1 MTVFDDLEAEQDR
14 LGDILAR
21 LSDAQWAAASLAPG
35 WTVRDVVLH
44 LAQGEEMAVARLSG
58 APNPA
63 AHDPAQAQHGQ
74 QAQRDQDGQDGRTVE
89 QIMAALVE
97 ADPATPAQALR
108 RWQQARGAAM
118 DLLRAAD
125 PQRRIEWAAAPL
137 KPAALATTRL
147 AEHWTHGLDV
157 TGPLGVDF
165 PDTARLRH
173 VAWLAH
179 RMLPYAYGL
188 AGQPAAEIRAELTA
202 PDGTTTWE
210 FGPPDAASA
219 ITGDAGVFCRVAA
232 QRLPPAQAA
241 GATGATGRPANQRPG
256 RSPGAGPPPQLRG
269 LMMST
274 FRWATV

>member
-14 LGDILAR
+14 LADILAR
-21 LSDAQWAAASLAPG
+21 LSGAQWATASLAPG
-35 WTVRDVVLH
+35 WTVRDVVVH

-58 APNPA
+58 ARNPA
-63 AHDPAQAQHGQ
+63 AHDPAAHDPG
-74 QAQRDQDGQDGRTVE
+74 GNQDGRTVE
-89 QIMAALVE
+89 QLMAGLVE

-108 RWQQARGAAM
+108 RWRQARGQAM

-147 AEHWTHGLDV
+147 AEHWTHGLDI
-157 TGPLGVDF
+157 TGPLGIDF

-188 AGQPAAEIRAELTA
+188 AGEPPAEIRAELTA

-210 FGPPDAASA
+210 FGPPGAASA
-219 ITGDAGVFCRVAA
+219 ITGDAGLFCRVAA
-232 QRLPPAQAA
+232 QRLTPAQAAEAAQAA
-241 GATGATGRPANQRPG
+241 GAPRAALQTSGPDGARALALIRTYA
-256 RSPGAGPPPQLRG
+256 
-269 LMMST
+269 
-274 FRWATV
+274 V

>member
-14 LGDILAR
+14 LADILTG
-21 LSDAQWAAASLAPG
+21 LSEAQWATASMAPG
-35 WTVRDVVLH
+35 WTVRDVVVH
-44 LAQGEEMAVARLSG
+44 LAQGEEMALARLSG

-63 AHDPAQAQHGQ
+63 AHDPAPTQH
-74 QAQRDQDGQDGRTVE
+74 DQDGRTVE

-108 RWQQARGAAM
+108 RWQQARGPAM

-147 AEHWTHGLDV
+147 AEHWTHGLDI
-157 TGPLGVDF
+157 TGPLGIDF

-188 AGQPAAEIRAELTA
+188 AGEPPAEIRAELTA

-232 QRLPPAQAA
+232 QRLAPAQAA
-241 GATGATGRPANQRPG
+241 QA
-256 RSPGAGPPPQLRG
+256 PGAPGAALQTSGPDGARALALIR
-269 LMMST
+269 T
-274 FRWATV
+274 YAV

>member
-14 LGDILAR
+14 LADILAG
-21 LSDAQWAAASLAPG
+21 LSGAQWATASLAPG
-35 WTVRDVVLH
+35 WTVRDVVVH

-58 APNPA
+58 GRNPA
-63 AHDPAQAQHGQ
+63 AHDPARDPAQ
-74 QAQRDQDGQDGRTVE
+74 GQDGRTVE
-89 QIMAALVE
+89 QIMAGLVE

-108 RWQQARGAAM
+108 RWQQARGPAM

-147 AEHWTHGLDV
+147 AEHWTHGLDI
-157 TGPLGVDF
+157 TGPLDIGF

-188 AGQPAAEIRAELTA
+188 AGQPAAEVRAELTA
-202 PDGTTTWE
+202 PDGTSTWE

-219 ITGDAGVFCRVAA
+219 ITGDAGLFCRVAA
-232 QRLPPAQAA
+232 QRLAPAQAAQAA
-241 GATGATGRPANQRPG
+241 GATGAGLRISGPD
-256 RSPGAGPPPQLRG
+256 GARALALIR
-269 LMMST
+269 T
-274 FRWATV
+274 YAV

>member
-14 LGDILAR
+14 LADILAG
-21 LSDAQWAAASLAPG
+21 LSGAQWAAASLAHG
-35 WTVRDVVLH
+35 WTVRDVVVH
-44 LAQGEEMAVARLSG
+44 LAQGEELAVARLG
-58 APNPA
+58 GTGNPA
-63 AHDPAQAQHGQ
+63 
-74 QAQRDQDGQDGRTVE
+74 DGQDRPDGRDDRSVE
-89 QIMAALVE
+89 EIMAGLVE

-108 RWQQARGAAM
+108 RWQQARGPAM

-147 AEHWTHGLDV
+147 AEHWTHGLDL
-157 TGPLGVDF
+157 TGPLDIDF

-188 AGQPAAEIRAELTA
+188 AGEPAAELRAELIA

-210 FGPPDAASA
+210 FGPPGAASA

-232 QRLPPAQAA
+232 QRLTPAQATQA
-241 GATGATGRPANQRPG
+241 ARATGAGLRTSGPD
-256 RSPGAGPPPQLRG
+256 GARALALIR
-269 LMMST
+269 T
-274 FRWATV
+274 YAV

>member
-14 LGDILAR
+14 LADILAR
-21 LSDAQWAAASLAPG
+21 LSGAQWATASLAPG
-35 WTVRDVVLH
+35 WTVRDVVVH

-58 APNPA
+58 ARNPA
-63 AHDPAQAQHGQ
+63 AHDPAAHDPG
-74 QAQRDQDGQDGRTVE
+74 GNQDGRTVE
-89 QIMAALVE
+89 QLMAGLVE

-108 RWQQARGAAM
+108 RWRQARGQAM

-147 AEHWTHGLDV
+147 AEHWTHGLDI
-157 TGPLGVDF
+157 TGPLGIDF

-188 AGQPAAEIRAELTA
+188 AGEPPAEIRAELTA

-210 FGPPDAASA
+210 FGPPGAASA
-219 ITGDAGVFCRVAA
+219 ITGDAGLFCRVAA
-232 QRLPPAQAA
+232 QRLTPAQAA
-241 GATGATGRPANQRPG
+241 EAAQAARAALQTSGPDGARALALIRTYA
-256 RSPGAGPPPQLRG
+256 
-269 LMMST
+269 
-274 FRWATV
+274 V

>member
-14 LGDILAR
+14 LADILAR
-21 LSDAQWAAASLAPG
+21 LSGAQWATPSLAQG
-35 WTVRDVVLH
+35 WTVRDVVVH

-58 APNPA
+58 ARNPAARDLAARDLAAHDPA
-63 AHDPAQAQHGQ
+63 AHDPADD
-74 QAQRDQDGQDGRTVE
+74 RDGRTVE
-89 QIMAALVE
+89 QLMAGLVE

-108 RWQQARGAAM
+108 RWQQARGQAM

-157 TGPLGVDF
+157 TGPLGIDF

-188 AGQPAAEIRAELTA
+188 AGEPPAEIRAELTA
-202 PDGTTTWE
+202 PDGTTTWD
-210 FGPPDAASA
+210 FGSPGAASA
-219 ITGDAGVFCRVAA
+219 ITGDAGLFCRVAA
-232 QRLPPAQAA
+232 QRLAPAQAA
-241 GATGATGRPANQRPG
+241 QA
-256 RSPGAGPPPQLRG
+256 PGAPRAAGAPGAALQTSGPDGARALALIR
-269 LMMST
+269 T
-274 FRWATV
+274 YAV

>member
-14 LGDILAR
+14 LADILAG
-21 LSDAQWAAASLAPG
+21 LSGAQWAAPSLAPG

-44 LAQGEEMAVARLSG
+44 LAQGEELAVARLSG
-58 APNPA
+58 APNPVA
-63 AHDPAQAQHGQ
+63 RDRAQG
-74 QAQRDQDGQDGRTVE
+74 RDGQDGRTVE
-89 QIMAALVE
+89 QIMAGLVE

-108 RWQQARGAAM
+108 RWQQARGPAM

-125 PQRRIEWAAAPL
+125 PHRRIEWAAAPL

-147 AEHWTHGLDV
+147 AEHWTHGLDI
-157 TGPLGVDF
+157 TGPLDIDF

-188 AGQPAAEIRAELTA
+188 AGEPAAEIRAELTA

-210 FGPPDAASA
+210 FGPPGAASA
-219 ITGDAGVFCRVAA
+219 ITGDAGLFCRVAA
-232 QRLPPAQAA
+232 QRLTPAQAA
-241 GATGATGRPANQRPG
+241 EAVGATGAGLRTSGPDGARALAII
-256 RSPGAGPPPQLRG
+256 RSYA
-269 LMMST
+269 
-274 FRWATV
+274 V

>member
-14 LGDILAR
+14 LADILAG
-21 LSDAQWAAASLAPG
+21 LSGAQWATASLAPG

-44 LAQGEEMAVARLSG
+44 LAQGEELAVARLSG
-58 APNPA
+58 APNPP
-63 AHDPAQAQHGQ
+63 AHDPAPAQPGQQAQHG
-74 QAQRDQDGQDGRTVE
+74 RHSQDGQDGQGGRTVE

-108 RWQQARGAAM
+108 RWQQARGPAM

-157 TGPLGVDF
+157 TGPLGIGF

-179 RMLPYAYGL
+179 RMLPYAFGL
-188 AGQPAAEIRAELTA
+188 AGQPAADIRAELTA

-219 ITGDAGVFCRVAA
+219 ITGDAGLFCRVAG
-232 QRLPPAQAA
+232 QRLAPAQAAQAA
-241 GATGATGRPANQRPG
+241 GATGAGLQTSGPD
-256 RSPGAGPPPQLRG
+256 GARALALIR
-269 LMMST
+269 T
-274 FRWATV
+274 YAV

>member
-14 LGDILAR
+14 LADILAR
-21 LSDAQWAAASLAPG
+21 LSGAQWATPSLAPG

-58 APNPA
+58 APNPVARDPA
-63 AHDPAQAQHGQ
+63 AHDPAD
-74 QAQRDQDGQDGRTVE
+74 DQDDQDDQDGRTVE
-89 QIMAALVE
+89 QLMAGLVE
-97 ADPATPAQALR
+97 ADPATPAQAVR
-108 RWQQARGAAM
+108 RWQQARGRAM

-147 AEHWTHGLDV
+147 AEHWTHGLDI
-157 TGPLGVDF
+157 TGPLGIDF

-188 AGQPAAEIRAELTA
+188 AGEPPAEIRAELTA

-219 ITGDAGVFCRVAA
+219 ITGDAGLFCRVAA
-232 QRLPPAQAA
+232 QRLTPAQAA
-241 GATGATGRPANQRPG
+241 EAAGAAGA
-256 RSPGAGPPPQLRG
+256 PGAALQTSGPDGARALALIR
-269 LMMST
+269 T
-274 FRWATV
+274 YAV

>member
-14 LGDILAR
+14 LADILAR
-21 LSDAQWAAASLAPG
+21 LSGAQWASPSLAPG
-35 WTVRDVVLH
+35 WTVRDVVVH

-58 APNPA
+58 APNPVA
-63 AHDPAQAQHGQ
+63 RDPAQGQ
-74 QAQRDQDGQDGRTVE
+74 DAQDGRTVE
-89 QIMAALVE
+89 QLMAGLVE

-108 RWQQARGAAM
+108 RWQQARGQAM

-147 AEHWTHGLDV
+147 AEHWTHGLDI
-157 TGPLGVDF
+157 TGPLGIDF

-188 AGQPAAEIRAELTA
+188 AGEPAAEIRAELTA

-210 FGPPDAASA
+210 FGPPDAASV
-219 ITGDAGVFCRVAA
+219 ISGDAGVFCRVAA
-232 QRLPPAQAA
+232 QRLTPAQAA
-241 GATGATGRPANQRPG
+241 GA
-256 RSPGAGPPPQLRG
+256 PGAGLQTSGPDGARALALIR
-269 LMMST
+269 T
-274 FRWATV
+274 YAV

>member
-14 LGDILAR
+14 LADILAG
-21 LSDAQWAAASLAPG
+21 LSAAQWATSSLAPG

-58 APNPA
+58 GRNPA
-63 AHDPAQAQHGQ
+63 AHDPAQGQHGQ
-74 QAQRDQDGQDGRTVE
+74 EDQDGQDGRAVE

-108 RWQQARGAAM
+108 RWQQARGPAM

-157 TGPLGVDF
+157 TGPLDIDF

-210 FGPPDAASA
+210 FGPPGAASA

-232 QRLPPAQAA
+232 QRLPAA
-241 GATGATGRPANQRPG
+241 EAAEAAKAGLRTSGPDGARALALIRTYA
-256 RSPGAGPPPQLRG
+256 
-269 LMMST
+269 
-274 FRWATV
+274 V

>member
-1 MTVFDDLEAEQDR
+1 MTVIDDLEAEQDR
-14 LGDILAR
+14 LADVLTG
-21 LSDAQWAAASLAPG
+21 LSGAQWATASLAPG
-35 WTVRDVVLH
+35 WTLRDVVLH

-63 AHDPAQAQHGQ
+63 AQAQQAEHGQ
-74 QAQRDQDGQDGRTVE
+74 QGQDGRTVE

-97 ADPATPAQALR
+97 ADPATPAEALR
-108 RWQQARGAAM
+108 RWQQARGPAM

-147 AEHWTHGLDV
+147 AEHWTHGLDI
-157 TGPLGVDF
+157 TGPLDIDF

-179 RMLPYAYGL
+179 RMLPYAFGL

-219 ITGDAGVFCRVAA
+219 ITGDAGLFCRVAA
-232 QRLPPAQAA
+232 QRLAPAQAAQAA
-241 GATGATGRPANQRPG
+241 GATGAGLQTSGPD
-256 RSPGAGPPPQLRG
+256 GARALALIR
-269 LMMST
+269 T
-274 FRWATV
+274 YAV

>member
-14 LGDILAR
+14 LADILAG
-21 LSDAQWAAASLAPG
+21 LSGAQWATLSLAPG

-58 APNPA
+58 APNPVA
-63 AHDPAQAQHGQ
+63 RDPAQGQ
-74 QAQRDQDGQDGRTVE
+74 EGQDGRTVE
-89 QIMAALVE
+89 QIMAGLVE

-108 RWQQARGAAM
+108 RWQQARGPAL
-118 DLLRAAD
+118 DLLRTAD

-157 TGPLGVDF
+157 TGPLDIDF

-188 AGQPAAEIRAELTA
+188 AGEPAAEIRAELTA

-210 FGPPDAASA
+210 FGPPGAASA
-219 ITGDAGVFCRVAA
+219 ITGGAGVFCRVAA
-232 QRLPPAQAA
+232 QRLTPAQAAEAA
-241 GATGATGRPANQRPG
+241 GATGAGLQTSGPG
-256 RSPGAGPPPQLRG
+256 GARALALIR
-269 LMMST
+269 T
-274 FRWATV
+274 YAV

>member
-14 LGDILAR
+14 LADILAR
-21 LSDAQWAAASLAPG
+21 LSGAQWATASLAPG

-44 LAQGEEMAVARLSG
+44 LAQGEEMTVARLSG
-58 APNPA
+58 ARNPA
-63 AHDPAQAQHGQ
+63 ARDPADA
-74 QAQRDQDGQDGRTVE
+74 QDGRTVE
-89 QIMAALVE
+89 QLMAGLVE
-97 ADPATPAQALR
+97 ADPATPAQAVR
-108 RWQQARGAAM
+108 RWQQARGQAM

-147 AEHWTHGLDV
+147 AEHWTHGLDI
-157 TGPLGVDF
+157 TGPLGIDF

-179 RMLPYAYGL
+179 RMLPYTYGL
-188 AGQPAAEIRAELTA
+188 AGEPPAEIRAELTA

-232 QRLPPAQAA
+232 QRLTPAQAA
-241 GATGATGRPANQRPG
+241 QAAQGAGA
-256 RSPGAGPPPQLRG
+256 PGAPLQTSGPDGARALALIR
-269 LMMST
+269 T
-274 FRWATV
+274 YAV

>member
-14 LGDILAR
+14 LADILAR
-21 LSDAQWAAASLAPG
+21 LSGAQWATASLAPG

-58 APNPA
+58 APNPVA
-63 AHDPAQAQHGQ
+63 RDPAQGQ
-74 QAQRDQDGQDGRTVE
+74 DAQDGRTVE
-89 QIMAALVE
+89 QLMAGLVE

-108 RWQQARGAAM
+108 RWQQARGQAM

-147 AEHWTHGLDV
+147 AEHWTHGLDI
-157 TGPLGVDF
+157 TGPLGIDF

-188 AGQPAAEIRAELTA
+188 AGEPAAEIRAELTA

-232 QRLPPAQAA
+232 QRLTPAQAA
-241 GATGATGRPANQRPG
+241 QAPGAPAAPRAAGA
-256 RSPGAGPPPQLRG
+256 PGAGLQTRG
-269 LMMST
+269 PDGARALALIRT
-274 FRWATV
+274 YAV

>member
-14 LGDILAR
+14 LADILAG
-21 LSDAQWAAASLAPG
+21 LTGAQWATASLAPG

-44 LAQGEEMAVARLSG
+44 LAQGEEMALARLSG
-58 APNPA
+58 GRNPA
-63 AHDPAQAQHGQ
+63 AHDPAQGQ
-74 QAQRDQDGQDGRTVE
+74 QGQQGQDGRTVE

-97 ADPATPAQALR
+97 ADPATPAQALQ
-108 RWQQARGAAM
+108 RWQQARGAAL

-125 PQRRIEWAAAPL
+125 PQGRIEWAAAPL
-137 KPAALATTRL
+137 RPAALATTRL

-157 TGPLGVDF
+157 TGPLGIDF

-179 RMLPYAYGL
+179 RMLPYAFGL
-188 AGQPAAEIRAELTA
+188 AGQPAAEIRAALTA

-232 QRLPPAQAA
+232 RRLAPAQAAQAA
-241 GATGATGRPANQRPG
+241 GATGATGAGLQTSGPD
-256 RSPGAGPPPQLRG
+256 GARALALIR
-269 LMMST
+269 T
-274 FRWATV
+274 YAV

>member
-14 LGDILAR
+14 LADILAG
-21 LSDAQWAAASLAPG
+21 LSAAQWATSSLAAG

-58 APNPA
+58 GRNPA
-63 AHDPAQAQHGQ
+63 AHDPAQGQHGQ
-74 QAQRDQDGQDGRTVE
+74 EDQEDQDGQDGRAVE

-108 RWQQARGAAM
+108 RWQQARGPAM

-157 TGPLGVDF
+157 TGPLDIDF

-210 FGPPDAASA
+210 FGPPGAASA

-232 QRLPPAQAA
+232 QRLPAA
-241 GATGATGRPANQRPG
+241 EAAKAGLRTSGPDGARALALIRTYA
-256 RSPGAGPPPQLRG
+256 
-269 LMMST
+269 
-274 FRWATV
+274 V

>member
-14 LGDILAR
+14 LADILAG
-21 LSDAQWAAASLAPG
+21 LSGAQWATASLAPG

-44 LAQGEEMAVARLSG
+44 LAQGEEMALARLSG

-63 AHDPAQAQHGQ
+63 AQPQ
-74 QAQRDQDGQDGRTVE
+74 QARDGRTVE

-97 ADPATPAQALR
+97 ADPATPAEALR
-108 RWQQARGAAM
+108 RWQQARGPAM

-157 TGPLGVDF
+157 NGPLGIDF

-219 ITGDAGVFCRVAA
+219 ITGDAGLFCRVAA
-232 QRLPPAQAA
+232 QRLAPAQAAEPAEPAEAAEAAQSA
-241 GATGATGRPANQRPG
+241 GATGAGLRTSGPD
-256 RSPGAGPPPQLRG
+256 GARALALIR
-269 LMMST
+269 T
-274 FRWATV
+274 YAV

>member
-14 LGDILAR
+14 LADILAG
-21 LSDAQWAAASLAPG
+21 LSDAQWAIASLAPG

-63 AHDPAQAQHGQ
+63 AQAQQAQH
-74 QAQRDQDGQDGRTVE
+74 GRTVE
-89 QIMAALVE
+89 QVMAALVE
-97 ADPATPAQALR
+97 ADPAPPAQALR
-108 RWQQARGAAM
+108 RWQQARGPAM

-147 AEHWTHGLDV
+147 AEHWIHGLDV
-157 TGPLGVDF
+157 TGPLGIDF

-179 RMLPYAYGL
+179 RMLPYAFGL

-210 FGPPDAASA
+210 CGPPDAASA
-219 ITGDAGVFCRVAA
+219 ITGEAGMFCRVAA

-241 GATGATGRPANQRPG
+241 LAAQADGATGAGLRTSGPD
-256 RSPGAGPPPQLRG
+256 GARALALIR
-269 LMMST
+269 T
-274 FRWATV
+274 YAV

>member
-14 LGDILAR
+14 LADILAR
-21 LSDAQWAAASLAPG
+21 LSGAQWATPSLAQG
-35 WTVRDVVLH
+35 WTVRDVVVH

-58 APNPA
+58 ARNPA
-63 AHDPAQAQHGQ
+63 ADD
-74 QAQRDQDGQDGRTVE
+74 RDGRTVE
-89 QIMAALVE
+89 QLMAGLVE

-108 RWQQARGAAM
+108 RWQQARGQAM

-147 AEHWTHGLDV
+147 AEHWTHGLDI
-157 TGPLGVDF
+157 TGPLGIDF

-188 AGQPAAEIRAELTA
+188 AGEPPAEIRAELTA

-232 QRLPPAQAA
+232 QRLTPAQAA
-241 GATGATGRPANQRPG
+241 QTAAA
-256 RSPGAGPPPQLRG
+256 PGAALQTSGPDGARALALIR
-269 LMMST
+269 T
-274 FRWATV
+274 YAV

>member
-1 MTVFDDLEAEQDR
+1 V
-14 LGDILAR
+14 
-21 LSDAQWAAASLAPG
+21 AQWATPSLAPG

-63 AHDPAQAQHGQ
+63 AHDPVQAQHDQHSQ
-74 QAQRDQDGQDGRTVE
+74 QAQHGQDGRTVE

-147 AEHWTHGLDV
+147 AEHWT
-157 TGPLGVDF
+157 TGW
-165 PDTARLRH
+165 T
-173 VAWLAH
+173 
-179 RMLPYAYGL
+179 
-188 AGQPAAEIRAELTA
+188 
-202 PDGTTTWE
+202 
-210 FGPPDAASA
+210 SK
-219 ITGDAGVFCRVAA
+219 
-232 QRLPPAQAA
+232 AA
-241 GATGATGRPANQRPG
+241 GATGAGLRTSGPDGARALG
-256 RSPGAGPPPQLRG
+256 LLRSYA
-269 LMMST
+269 
-274 FRWATV
+274 V

>member
-14 LGDILAR
+14 LGDILAG

-44 LAQGEEMAVARLSG
+44 LAQGEEMALARLSG

-63 AHDPAQAQHGQ
+63 AHDPAQAQHDQHSQ
-74 QAQRDQDGQDGRTVE
+74 QAQHGRTVE

-188 AGQPAAEIRAELTA
+188 AGQPGRGDPGRAHRPGRHDHL
-202 PDGTTTWE
+202 
-210 FGPPDAASA
+210 
-219 ITGDAGVFCRVAA
+219 GVR
-232 QRLPPAQAA
+232 AA
-241 GATGATGRPANQRPG
+241 GRRIGHHRGRGRVLPGRRPAAARGPGRRSHRSHRSRPANQRPG

>member
-1 MTVFDDLEAEQDR
+1 
-14 LGDILAR
+14 
-21 LSDAQWAAASLAPG
+21 
-35 WTVRDVVLH
+35 
-44 LAQGEEMAVARLSG
+44 
-58 APNPA
+58 
-63 AHDPAQAQHGQ
+63 
-74 QAQRDQDGQDGRTVE
+74 
-89 QIMAALVE
+89 
-97 ADPATPAQALR
+97 
-108 RWQQARGAAM
+108 M

-157 TGPLGVDF
+157 TGPLGIDF

-179 RMLPYAYGL
+179 RMLPYAFGL

-219 ITGDAGVFCRVAA
+219 ITGDAGLFCRVAA
-232 QRLPPAQAA
+232 QRLAPAQAA
-241 GATGATGRPANQRPG
+241 QSRRSHRSRPADQRPG
-256 RSPGAGPPPQLRG
+256 RSPGAGPPPHLRG
-269 LMMST
+269 LS
-274 FRWATV
+274 REPALPAAATTATPSSHAAPDSRIR